1 MPTQRPRSEE
11 RGLFHKE
18 RRGKS
23 AFDSPQDCQDGSDN
37 TLAYPGR
44 QGMPTQRTRSEE
56 RGLFH
61 NVDEG
66 RLPRKIGIKW
76 KLMAGRKTVGFTVQ
90 LALKIQIPPF

>member
-1 MPTQRPRSEE
+1 
-11 RGLFHKE
+11 
-18 RRGKS
+18 
-23 AFDSPQDCQDGSDN
+23 
-37 TLAYPGR
+37 
-44 QGMPTQRTRSEE
+44 MPTQRTRSEE

-66 RLPRKIGIKW
+66 HLPLTVHRTVKTAATILGLPRKIGIKW

>member
-1 MPTQRPRSEE
+1 MPTQGPRS
-11 RGLFHKE
+11 
-18 RRGKS
+18 
-23 AFDSPQDCQDGSDN
+23 A
-37 TLAYPGR
+37 
-44 QGMPTQRTRSEE
+44 E